1 MTNYDTKNIDI
12 KGDLMDVKKFKQE
25 LLNAI
30 ETIVNKKLKNLS
42 FDQTYS
48 TVIIK
53 KTRYSVDKYTY
64 TVKIGQNDYTITTKI
79 ICSVGDRVRVRIP
92 LNNWS
97 NIYIESKIE

>member
-1 MTNYDTKNIDI
+1 MVAIFI
-12 KGDLMDVKKFKQE
+12 FKGDLMDIRKLKQE

-30 ETIVNKKLKNLS
+30 DTIVDKKINNLS
-42 FDQTYS
+42 FDKTYS

-53 KTRYSVDKYTY
+53 KTNYSVDKFTY

-79 ICSVGDRVRVRIP
+79 NYSIGDKVRVRIP

-97 NIYIESKIE
+97 NMYIEGKIE

>member
-1 MTNYDTKNIDI
+1 MDI
-12 KGDLMDVKKFKQE
+12 RKLKQE

-30 ETIVNKKLKNLS
+30 DTIVDKKINNLS
-42 FDQTYS
+42 FDKTYS

-53 KTRYSVDKYTY
+53 KTNYSVDKFTY

-79 ICSVGDRVRVRIP
+79 NYSIGDKVRVRIP

-97 NIYIESKIE
+97 NMYIEGKIE